1 MEWWS
6 LVLILLA
13 AFTAGLIDAAV
24 GGGGLVQVPALFGI
38 FPREIPATLLGTNK
52 LSSSFGTL
60 LAASRYARKVNIDW
74 RVTLPAVIGSFVLA
88 FVGAWLAR
96 RLPKEV
102 MRPLVVTLLLLVAAY
117 TLRNKQFG
125 RDHQPHDH
133 GRWTVWLA
141 LLTGGSIGL
150 YDGFFGPGTGTFLL
164 FAFIRV
170 FGFDFLHASAS
181 TKLVNLASNVASV
194 ILFGLTGNIL
204 WQLGLAMATANIAG
218 AWLGSHIAIRYGNQ
232 LIRKL
237 FIALVSVLIAKLLW
251 DTLHTLT

>member
-6 LVLILLA
+6 LLLILLA
-13 AFTAGLIDAAV
+13 AFSAGLIDAAV
-24 GGGGLVQVPALFGI
+24 GGGGLIQVPAMFGI
-38 FPREIPATLLGTNK
+38 FPKEVPASLLGTNK

-60 LAASRYARKVNIDW
+60 LAANRYARKIKIDW
-74 RVTLPAVIGSFVLA
+74 RVTLPAILGAFVMAL
-88 FVGAWLAR
+88 VGAWFAR

-102 MRPLVVTLLLLVAAY
+102 MRPLVVVLLVVVAAY

-125 RDHQPHDH
+125 FDHQPHDH
-133 GRWTVWLA
+133 GRWTAWLG

-181 TKLVNLASNVASV
+181 TKLVNLTSNVSAL
-194 ILFGLTGNIL
+194 ILFGFTGNVL
-204 WQLGLAMATANIAG
+204 WKVGLAMATANVAG

-237 FIALVSVLIAKLLW
+237 FIALVSILIAKLLW
-251 DTLHTLT
+251 DTLHSVS